1 MRSLIQITTRT
12 MMKMNNIKSCV
23 NFNCRRRVVKYDG
36 GTFATCLHSYN
47 INPSCQNYSLIY
59 LEDWKIVGNFAKNT
73 DLINIKNMEKVV
85 ESIRK
90 RIEDADDGT
99 LFFNNSFPEYDDEY
113 VGKVL
118 SDLVKQGIL
127 HRLSRGVY
135 LKAKETKFGLVYPS
149 TDALANAIAER
160 DNAEVLPTGSTALN
174 MLGLSD
180 QVTMNPVFLTSGSAR
195 KIRLGNRTITFK
207 GGVPRNFAI
216 KGKVTRLVVQAM
228 KAIGEN
234 NFTEED
240 LEAVGNVLAKYPEK
254 ETMAHDLAV
263 MPSWIK
269 KNIIKITRK
278 EKYEQLAE
286 A

>member
-1 MRSLIQITTRT
+1 M
-12 MMKMNNIKSCV
+12 
-23 NFNCRRRVVKYDG
+23 
-36 GTFATCLHSYN
+36 
-47 INPSCQNYSLIY
+47 
-59 LEDWKIVGNFAKNT
+59 
-73 DLINIKNMEKVV
+73 
-85 ESIRK
+85 
-90 RIEDADDGT
+90 
-99 LFFNNSFPEYDDEY
+99 FFNNSFPKYDEY

-118 SDLVKQGIL
+118 SDLVKQGVL

-149 TDALANAIAER
+149 TYTLANAIAER

-174 MLGLSD
+174 MLGISD

-195 KIRLGNRTITFK
+195 IIKLGNRTITFK
-207 GGVPRNFAI
+207 RGVPRNFAI

-240 LEAVGNVLAKYPEK
+240 LQAVGSVLAKYHE
-254 ETMAHDLAV
+254 EDIMAHDLTV

-278 EKYEQLAE
+278 TKYEQLAE
-286 A
+286 S